1 MEILKIDL
9 ENLDETIIQKTA
21 NVIKSGGVVV
31 VPTDTVY
38 GLVCDAT
45 EEVAIRKIF
54 DIKKRDLGKPIG
66 IFVGDI
72 SMARDYATIRKDQ
85 ERLLESANTF
95 VLPLIRQLPFQKET
109 IGIRIPNSRLIIAL
123 IDELGFPLVQTS
135 ANLSGEP
142 LGNDIKKI
150 IETFSKETIKPDLI
164 LDGGELEEHK
174 PSKVIDASGNVPR
187 ILRD

>member
-9 ENLDETIIQKTA
+9 ENLDETVIQKTA

-45 EEVAIRKIF
+45 DETAIRKTF
-54 DIKKRDLGKPIG
+54 EIKKRDLNKPIG

-72 SMARDYATIRKDQ
+72 SMAKDYATIRKDQ
-85 ERLLESANTF
+85 EGLLESANTF
-95 VLPLIRQLPFQKET
+95 VLPLLKQLPFQKEA
-109 IGIRIPNSRLIIAL
+109 IGIRIPNSQLVMAL
-123 IDELGFPLVQTS
+123 VDELGFPLVQTS

-164 LDGGELEEHK
+164 LDGGELESHK